1 MSRMFGLSLC
11 LLLTP
16 TLLSAAVFTVGPA
29 GAHAT
34 VQDAVDAAVTAGG
47 QNEIQIQQ
55 GTFVGAVAIQLEAL
69 TGNLTVSGGWNEAF
83 DVQAQDPSATILSGD
98 MTSRVMQVW
107 GTGAGSE
114 VAIHNL
120 TIRDGFHERMGAG
133 LDVACRDCIVEL
145 DNLNIVDNRAD
156 NTATEETFAVEGA
169 ALSVDLQGA
178 SRFCTER
185 CQITGNAA
193 RGNGAVRGIVSLAV
207 VDASQ
212 AELRECTID
221 GNSLASLNAAA
232 SPGGIAAVVSGQ
244 ASLTLDGNQIL
255 NTTAE
260 SPGGSSTGIGMAVV
274 AIQTATFSVVNNE
287 IRDNQSNN
295 VQNQTTGVGAFITT
309 FGDAQ
314 GTFSDNEVTGNNAI
328 GGGGTLAMGT
338 AIWINDNSIVTAERN
353 VWLGNLDEARDLAG
367 QVSLISSG
375 TSMLVLRDSLIAAGN
390 ARGVSFD
397 ARSESTVHLANLTVA
412 DNGSIGIIEGTGTGT
427 TSLFNSIAFNNN
439 RDVLLREGI
448 STGNNLIEVDP
459 FFVDAENGDYHLL
472 PGSPAVDAARVDPP
486 AGLGEFD
493 LDGEDR
499 DWGLGVDI
507 GAYEVAPSDQT
518 IQYVAQ
524 VANGRAGSIVL
535 NTEIDAANTSTDQ
548 EESFTIEFFDSNG
561 APWEVDVN
569 GSAPAGENGSL
580 SSVSV
585 LLGPGESWTLAT
597 SGLGD
602 VESGYARVRGGENT
616 GVTGIFTRRHE
627 STGTV
632 LYQAGIPASS
642 GNGVRQATLFVDTL
656 GDLETGVAMVNP
668 IDPSNFVADA
678 DLTFTLYDSEFN
690 SLEETHKLLAPGEHE
705 ALFVTQLFPDSEEV
719 QEMQGVLTVECA
731 DHEDCITLVT
741 LRQND
746 RPGLDYPDEVPT
758 LAAFPVLA
766 GRAPPPAGQTPSGI
780 DPETYYFAQ
789 IGNGQFGGIGLQTSL
804 SFAST
809 TSQNGSVQIEFFE
822 SSGDPLALTLE
833 GLGSDS
839 SFNFDLNRGESIVV
853 QTDGLGGIK
862 AGYARISTTGGIGG
876 SAVFRRTDVPS
887 GILETE
893 SGVPSARPL
902 NSFSVFVVTTGDAD
916 TGLAL
921 ANPGPAPAGE
931 AAAIGLKL
939 FDMSGAL
946 LAESELELGTGQHTA
961 QFVTQLF
968 PDVEGIDEMRGLL
981 EVSSPVPIVAVT
993 LLQNDDPATPFPEDV
1008 GTLTAFPVLEG
1019 TIP

>member
-16 TLLSAAVFTVGPA
+16 TLLSGAVFTVGPA

-34 VQDAVDAAVTAGG
+34 VQGAVDAAVTAGG

-133 LDVACRDCIVEL
+133 LDVACRDCIVAL

-193 RGNGAVRGIVSLAV
+193 RGNRAVRGIVSLAV

-221 GNSLASLNAAA
+221 GNSLASLSEAA
-232 SPGGIAAVVSGQ
+232 SPGGIAAFVSGQ

-260 SPGGSSTGIGMAVV
+260 SPGVSSTGIGMEVV

-314 GTFSDNEVTGNNAI
+314 GTFSDNEVTGN
-328 GGGGTLAMGT
+328 
-338 AIWINDNSIVTAERN
+338 
-353 VWLGNLDEARDLAG
+353 
-367 QVSLISSG
+367 
-375 TSMLVLRDSLIAAGN
+375 AGN
-390 ARGVSFD
+390 AGGVSFE

-459 FFVDAENGDYHLL
+459 FFVDAGNGDYHLL

-486 AGLGEFD
+486 AGVGEFD

-758 LAAFPVLA
+758 LAAFPVLV
-766 GRAPPPAGQTPSGI
+766 GRPPPPAGQTPSGI

-789 IGNGQFGGIGLQTSL
+789 IGNGQSGGIGLQTSL

-839 SFNFDLNRGESIVV
+839 SFNLDLNRGESIVV

-862 AGYARISTTGGIGG
+862 AGYARSRWRG
-876 SAVFRRTDVPS
+876 SGHRV
-887 GILETE
+887 E
-893 SGVPSARPL
+893 
-902 NSFSVFVVTTGDAD
+902 
-916 TGLAL
+916 AL
-921 ANPGPAPAGE
+921 
-931 AAAIGLKL
+931 
-939 FDMSGAL
+939 
-946 LAESELELGTGQHTA
+946 
-961 QFVTQLF
+961 
-968 PDVEGIDEMRGLL
+968 
-981 EVSSPVPIVAVT
+981 
-993 LLQNDDPATPFPEDV
+993 
-1008 GTLTAFPVLEG
+1008 
-1019 TIP
+1019 